1 MRPLKQVQY
10 AEEDFEVDESNGTLN
25 PSGSKLLGVATE
37 QEPIENDSRSRVG
50 DLSDVDKG
58 AHTFSK
64 DSSSG
69 EYPFSGGGFCL
80 DDNDLQGDE
89 IQLAASPIQGSAEM
103 DREDRDGG
111 KQRAL
116 EDDTSRGYLFSGGG
130 FCMDESDEQGD
141 TTRPPSSQIEN
152 SRPSRVTS
160 DISEDPQNFSGHSVP
175 DDMKKTSEPLQDS
188 SLLVE
193 NITSFQDGQSN
204 LGLSAMSSL
213 RRKRRKT

>member
-1 MRPLKQVQY
+1 MQVQY
-10 AEEDFEVDESNGTLN
+10 AEEDFEVDDSNGTLN
-25 PSGSKLLGVATE
+25 PSSSKLLGVTTE
-37 QEPIENDSRSRVG
+37 QEQIENDSRSWVG

-64 DSSSG
+64 DSSFR
-69 EYPFSGGGFCL
+69 EYLFSRGGFCL
-80 DDNDLQGDE
+80 DDNDLQGDA

-103 DREDRDGG
+103 DHEDRDGC
-111 KQRAL
+111 KQRAP
-116 EDDTSRGYLFSGGG
+116 EDDTSRDYLFSGGG
-130 FCMDESDEQGD
+130 FCLDESDEQVD
-141 TTRPPSSQIEN
+141 ATWPTSSQIEN